1 MAFLLP
7 LEYAMQP
14 NKLSR
19 SFKLLMSL
27 AIAGALAAVG
37 FYRGENSVGKSPTEY
52 VKAQPIKV
60 PPSDSGER
68 QASIDRG
75 ANSRAA
81 AVEKPDVTA
90 KKLSQAWNQGTSQ
103 EIANLFTSDGELI
116 IPNGSTIRS
125 KPEIEKTIDEKRAGL
140 LKETNLSS
148 TVEDISQIDPE
159 TAIVKGR
166 YELAGIK
173 ILGFNKAAGGTFVLR
188 QQKVNGRWLISKAE
202 VKSGDPG

>member
-1 MAFLLP
+1 MF
-7 LEYAMQP
+7 
-14 NKLSR
+14 
-19 SFKLLMSL
+19 L

-37 FYRGENSVGKSPTEY
+37 FYRGADSVGKSPTEY

-60 PPSDSGER
+60 PPSDSDER
-68 QASIDRG
+68 RASINRG
-75 ANSRAA
+75 ANSRAP
-81 AVEKPDVTA
+81 AVEKPEVTA

-148 TVEDISQIDPE
+148 TVENISQIDPE

>member
-1 MAFLLP
+1 
-7 LEYAMQP
+7 
-14 NKLSR
+14 
-19 SFKLLMSL
+19 
-27 AIAGALAAVG
+27 
-37 FYRGENSVGKSPTEY
+37 
-52 VKAQPIKV
+52 
-60 PPSDSGER
+60 
-68 QASIDRG
+68 
-75 ANSRAA
+75 
-81 AVEKPDVTA
+81 
-90 KKLSQAWNQGTSQ
+90 
-103 EIANLFTSDGELI
+103 
-116 IPNGSTIRS
+116 
-125 KPEIEKTIDEKRAGL
+125 L